1 MTGFLDI
8 KNLTVRFDTED
19 GQIAAVSDVSYT
31 MREGEVLGV
40 VGESGSGKSV
50 HALAIMRLVPLPHGR
65 IESGEIWFRERDLL
79 GLSRRRMRRVRGGQI
94 AMIFQ
99 DPISSLNPVYT
110 VGFQIKES
118 LRVHL
123 RMGRHAATVRAA
135 ELLDMV
141 GIPDARR
148 RLRSYPH
155 ELSGGMRQRVMI
167 AMALA
172 CNPRLIIADEP
183 TTALD
188 VTIQAQ
194 IIDLIKRLQAELNLT
209 VIWISH
215 DLGIVAGF
223 AQTVN
228 VMYAGHIV
236 ERGAVRDIYHR
247 PRHPYTVGLLGSV
260 PRLDQKTDGKLTPIP
275 GRPPN
280 LARLGPGCPFAPRC
294 VHADGRCHAEM
305 PPIEES
311 DGEGHIVRCW
321 HWRRMLEGDRRA
333 QASRV

>member
-1 MTGFLDI
+1 MTIFLAI
-8 KNLTVRFDTED
+8 KNLTVGFETEE
-19 GQIAAVSDVSYT
+19 GRIAAVSDVSYT

-50 HALAIMRLVPLPHGR
+50 HALAIMRLVPSPQGR
-65 IESGEIWFRERDLL
+65 IERGEIWFDERNLL
-79 GLSRRRMRRVRGGQI
+79 GLSRDRMRRVRGGQI
-94 AMIFQ
+94 GMIFQ

-110 VGFQIKES
+110 VGFQIRES
-118 LRVHL
+118 LRAHL
-123 RMGRHAATVRAA
+123 QMGHRAATTRAA
-135 ELLDMV
+135 ELLDLV
-141 GIPDARR
+141 GIPDARQ

-172 CNPRLIIADEP
+172 GNPRLIIADEP

-194 IIDLIKRLQAELNLT
+194 IIDLIKRLQADLNLT

-215 DLGIVAGF
+215 DLGIVAGL

-247 PRHPYTVGLLGSV
+247 PRHPYTVGLLRSV
-260 PRLDQKTDGKLTPIP
+260 PRLDRKTDGKLTPIP

-294 VHADGRCHAEM
+294 IHADERCHDEI
-305 PPIEES
+305 PPIEGT
-311 DGEGHIVRCW
+311 DREGHIVRCW
-321 HWRRMLEGDRRA
+321 HWRRAPEIGQAPGAGRA
-333 QASRV
+333 